1 LDKINLVLAGFL
13 LIVYPVTNYLP
24 QSWAWANGPI
34 EWLQVFVL
42 AFGAFLSYFYAKAAL
57 KKQKFD
63 EVKFYKIIIPMLALM
78 IGREL
83 SWGRVLFVI
92 EMTEKGPRLPSFEEI
107 EYGFVVHPIIGVI
120 IVVWLFYLYR
130 YKTIYFVL
138 NKIKSQNFPFMTTS
152 ITFIAGILA
161 IYAERY
167 LHNQLIEEL
176 AELLAYIGF
185 VSTISLMRDKTA
197 T

>member
-1 LDKINLVLAGFL
+1 
-13 LIVYPVTNYLP
+13 
-24 QSWAWANGPI
+24 
-34 EWLQVFVL
+34 
-42 AFGAFLSYFYAKAAL
+42 
-57 KKQKFD
+57 
-63 EVKFYKIIIPMLALM
+63 
-78 IGREL
+78 
-83 SWGRVLFVI
+83 
-92 EMTEKGPRLPSFEEI
+92 LPSFEEI